1 MEMTGRSMTL
11 REAIQIA
18 ESLATSRL
26 DSLSIEQ
33 KTIVVL
39 LRELNKSNEAYE
51 TQSRTLQEVY
61 DRFPVVSR

>member
-1 MEMTGRSMTL
+1 MTSTSMTL
-11 REAIQIA
+11 CEAIRIA

-26 DSLSIEQ
+26 NSLSIEQ

-51 TQSRTLQEVY
+51 TQSRTLQEAY